1 MDKKDAA
8 FTLFKQGFAQ
18 KNIADIIGVAEVTI
32 RGWKKTDN
40 WDSKISRELEFR
52 AKNIEDVEYLIS
64 YQLRTLKNLVI
75 GWEKGNT
82 QKLIEKGEIDALS
95 KLYATIKTKDMEWA
109 AYIRIMQEFME
120 YLSSKD
126 LPLAKQLTGV
136 ATEFLSEK
144 QKSL

>member
-8 FTLFKQGFAQ
+8 FALFEQGFAQ
-18 KNIADIIGVAEVTI
+18 KDIAQIIEVHENTI
-32 RGWKKTDN
+32 TDWKKIGD
-40 WDSKISRELEFR
+40 WDSKISSKLEFR

-64 YQLRTLKNLVI
+64 YQLRTLKRTVI
-75 GWEKGNT
+75 DWESKDT
-82 QKLIEKGEIDALS
+82 KKLIEKGEIDALS